1 MRLISNEKGVT
12 MMSLVVTVI
21 IMIILTVVSL
31 NGAFGEGSNNSLVE
45 RAKNARYKADVEDL
59 KDFWEAKLVD
69 VDTTH
74 LNYDSLEDVMDE
86 EQIPENLRGVFAV
99 KQGKLVYKDDYVDDA
114 KKEILKE
121 FEIYST
127 YVDPIEISIK
137 AKIKKITAAKSADVI
152 AVIDASGSMNTR
164 RSPTRFENVCV
175 ALNSLMTTV
184 LEADP
189 NNRIA
194 MVQFDSEYQ
203 TLLSLNHYTKALSD
217 KYISSY
223 TNGSWGYVTGGGGK
237 FASSLNPSKIAD
249 YVIGGGTYIQ
259 VGVARA
265 EKMFQ
270 SRTEEEKKNK
280 KDFIVL
286 LSDGEPGSAS
296 TNITFDSIKNGSVDF
311 SKNAKSIGTNVSG
324 DMAKIYETV
333 RLIDE
338 IKKNH
343 DGELKIY
350 TINYGGASS
359 TKSQATMNPTKAN
372 VNAISTSGTST
383 TYKNKLLDLIDPEK
397 TSDTTKHNVYPDKAY
412 SGEFSTEE
420 LNEIFSEIG
429 QDIIKKDETVFDMD
443 TAERVG
449 DVIIENKMQ
458 FYDDNGKLV
467 DYVLDEAEGDVTI
480 NVNASVFVPTG
491 KKDSSGNIIRAA
503 DTSRTKTHTK
513 SYTIEQIKA
522 GADPNLKYEN
532 GNIVWNIESDFDKD
546 STNNIKA
553 EAINLLSSQV
563 RYDSSIGEE
572 MGIKNVEIILPL
584 VTYEE

>member
-189 NNRIA
+189 NN
-194 MVQFDSEYQ
+194 
-203 TLLSLNHYTKALSD
+203 
-217 KYISSY
+217 
-223 TNGSWGYVTGGGGK
+223 
-237 FASSLNPSKIAD
+237 
-249 YVIGGGTYIQ
+249 
-259 VGVARA
+259 
-265 EKMFQ
+265 
-270 SRTEEEKKNK
+270 
-280 KDFIVL
+280 
-286 LSDGEPGSAS
+286 
-296 TNITFDSIKNGSVDF
+296 
-311 SKNAKSIGTNVSG
+311 
-324 DMAKIYETV
+324 
-333 RLIDE
+333 
-338 IKKNH
+338 
-343 DGELKIY
+343 
-350 TINYGGASS
+350 
-359 TKSQATMNPTKAN
+359 
-372 VNAISTSGTST
+372 
-383 TYKNKLLDLIDPEK
+383 
-397 TSDTTKHNVYPDKAY
+397 
-412 SGEFSTEE
+412 
-420 LNEIFSEIG
+420 
-429 QDIIKKDETVFDMD
+429 
-443 TAERVG
+443 
-449 DVIIENKMQ
+449 
-458 FYDDNGKLV
+458 
-467 DYVLDEAEGDVTI
+467 
-480 NVNASVFVPTG
+480 
-491 KKDSSGNIIRAA
+491 
-503 DTSRTKTHTK
+503 
-513 SYTIEQIKA
+513 
-522 GADPNLKYEN
+522 
-532 GNIVWNIESDFDKD
+532 
-546 STNNIKA
+546 
-553 EAINLLSSQV
+553 
-563 RYDSSIGEE
+563 
-572 MGIKNVEIILPL
+572 
-584 VTYEE
+584 

>member
-194 MVQFDSEYQ
+194 MVQFETQYK
-203 TLLSLNHYTKALSD
+203 TLLSLNHYTKALND

-223 TNGSWGYVTGGGGK
+223 TNDSWGYITGGGGK
-237 FASSLNPSKIAD
+237 FTSSLNPSKIAD
-249 YVIGGGTYIQ
+249 YVIGSGTYIQ

-296 TNITFDSIKNGSVDF
+296 SDITFDSIKNGAVDF
-311 SKNAKSIGTNVSG
+311 SSNSKYIGTNVNN
-324 DMAKIYETV
+324 DMGKIYETV

-338 IKKNH
+338 VKKNH

-467 DYVLDEAEGDVTI
+467 DYVLDEAEGDVII

>member
-12 MMSLVVTVI
+12 MVSLVITVI
-21 IMIILTVVSL
+21 IMIILTAVSL

-45 RAKNARYKADVEDL
+45 RAKNARYKAEVEDL

-69 VDTTH
+69 VDTTY

-86 EQIPENLRGVFAV
+86 EQIPESLRGVFAV
-99 KQGKLVYKDDYVDDA
+99 KQGRLVYKDDFVDES

-127 YVDPIEISIK
+127 FVDPIEISIK

-152 AVIDASGSMNTR
+152 AVIDASGSMNNSST
-164 RSPTRFENVCV
+164 PTRFENVCV

-189 NNRIA
+189 NNRIG
-194 MVQFDSEYQ
+194 MVQFASEYQ
-203 TLLSLNHYTKALSD
+203 TLLSLNHYTKNSSEE
-217 KYISSY
+217 YIKSY
-223 TNGSWGYVTGGGGK
+223 VDSFWGYVTGGGGK
-237 FASSLNPSKIAD
+237 FASSLNPSKIAN
-249 YVIGGGTYIQ
+249 YEISGGTYIQ

-311 SKNAKSIGTNVSG
+311 SSNSKNIGTNVSN
-324 DMAKIYETV
+324 DMGKIYETV

-359 TKSQATMNPTKAN
+359 KKSQATMNPTKAN

-397 TSDTTKHNVYPDKAY
+397 TSDTSKHNVYPDQAY

-420 LNEIFSEIG
+420 LNQIFSEIG

-458 FYDDNGKLV
+458 FYDENGNLV
-467 DYVLDEAEGDVTI
+467 DYTLDEAEGDVII

-491 KKDSSGNIIRAA
+491 KKDASGNIIRAA
-503 DTSRTKTHTK
+503 DTTRTRTYSK
-513 SYTIEQIKA
+513 SYTIEEIKS
-522 GADPNLKYEN
+522 GADPNIKYEN
-532 GNIVWNIESDFDKD
+532 GNIVWNIESDFDKNA
-546 STNNIKA
+546 TNNIKA
-553 EAINLLSSQV
+553 EAINLLSADTT
-563 RYDSSIGEE
+563 YDSSIGEE